1 MRRRLNDEK
10 TSYQNIK
17 DECRKEAAI
26 TYMNVPQL
34 SINDIA
40 ALMGFDEPSAFF
52 RSFKKWTGMT
62 PGEYRKSEEY
72 LKFGKAMK
80 RP

>member
-1 MRRRLNDEK
+1 
-10 TSYQNIK
+10 
-17 DECRKEAAI
+17 
-26 TYMNVPQL
+26 MNAPQL

-40 ALMGFDEPSAFF
+40 SLMGFDEPSAFF

-72 LKFGKAMK
+72 MKLDKADSSK
-80 RP
+80 NN